1 MSDELDLSNAVDMLK
16 GMLSDDEGRSQ
27 IQNIVSML
35 GNSTQSSAP
44 PQTENSA
51 PDNLEMMLKLQN
63 VMSALKSSNNS
74 QAEFLHALSPLL
86 KSERR
91 QKLDKAVN
99 ILNAGK
105 AIEVMRQL

>member
-35 GNSTQSSAP
+35 GNNSQNSTP
-44 PQTENSA
+44 PQVESSA

-63 VMSALKSSNNS
+63 IMSALKTSNNS

-86 KSERR
+86 KPERR